1 MAFDFPKV
9 NFNMFQQPVQHT
21 GAVGTWGTPAAGG
34 TERAG
39 ATYGITGG
47 GSAVDRD
54 IADMKRFLPA
64 FNGTGEL
71 QPNNAESGAKLQML
85 YA

>member
-9 NFNMFQQPVQHT
+9 NSNIFQQPVQHT
-21 GAVGTWGTPAAGG
+21 GAVGTWRTPAAGG

-71 QPNNAESGAKLQML
+71 RPNNAESGAKLQML